1 MSPLET
7 KLNGRGGKRR
17 MLLKEP
23 SRRISTMRAARRLL
37 PLLHFTITEI
47 ERGKPVVEVDF
58 ELSSEADHME
68 DI

>member
-1 MSPLET
+1 
-7 KLNGRGGKRR
+7 
-17 MLLKEP
+17 
-23 SRRISTMRAARRLL
+23 MRAARRLL